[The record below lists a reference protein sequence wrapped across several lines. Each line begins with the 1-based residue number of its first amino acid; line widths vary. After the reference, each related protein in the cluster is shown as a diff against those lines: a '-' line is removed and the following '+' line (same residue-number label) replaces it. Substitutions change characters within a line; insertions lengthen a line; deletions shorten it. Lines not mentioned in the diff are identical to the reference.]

1 MTTAPPSPRRRHIL
15 SSINPERPPITKDGT
30 TATQPAAPPEESRP
44 DIDADA
50 GGDEEHAAEEQR
62 KRTSKF
68 RFKSKHPSSHR
79 SSRRHRDLED
89 DDDREH
95 DSSTNHGHH
104 RHRRDHGHDH
114 DHDHDHDH
122 GNGNDC
128 DHDRHHHRRH
138 RHKRRKRHRHRSR
151 TRSPTPPNPYDP
163 PPLSPDAAFRA
174 SLFDAMADDEGA
186 AYWEAVYGQPL
197 HVYPRGQQQQQQRGE
212 LEEMD
217 DEEYAAYV
225 RRRMWEKT
233 HEGLLEERARREEAR
248 RAREGR
254 ERDARRL
261 AREMEDSLRR
271 GEERRARRRW
281 HDRWEAYRA
290 AWAEWAV
297 DDQDQDDEDRNA
309 GAGDEEESGQKRQQR
324 LADVDPAW
332 PVESGRR
339 ADVTGRPGAVRE
351 FLVRGLDAAAAA
363 REGEDEGKR
372 EVGETEAF
380 LAALKDERVR
390 WHPDK
395 IQQRLGGRVDGAV
408 MRDVTAVFQIV
419 DGLWSDARERCKKGR
434 RGGLI

>member
-1 MTTAPPSPRRRHIL
+1 MTTAPPSPKRRHIL
-15 SSINPERPPITKDGT
+15 SSINPERPPITEDEAVT
-30 TATQPAAPPEESRP
+30 PEPAAPPQEPRP

-50 GGDEEHAAEEQR
+50 DGDAEHAAEEQQR
-62 KRTSKF
+62 RRRSKF
-68 RFKSKHPSSHR
+68 RFKSKHSSSRR
-79 SSRRHRDLED
+79 SSRRHRDREGGSED
-89 DDDREH
+89 NDDHEH
-95 DSSTNHGHH
+95 DSSFTTHRHH
-104 RHRRDHGHDH
+104 RHHSHDH
-114 DHDHDHDH
+114 DPDR
-122 GNGNDC
+122 
-128 DHDRHHHRRH
+128 RHHHH
-138 RHKRRKRHRHRSR
+138 RHKRRKRYRHRTR

-197 HVYPRGQQQQQQRGE
+197 HVYSRDDGRSSSSQPQQGE
-212 LEEMD
+212 LEKMD

-225 RRRMWEKT
+225 RQRMWEKT

-248 RAREGR
+248 RAREDR
-254 ERDARRL
+254 EKHARRL
-261 AREMEDSLRR
+261 TREMEDSLRR

-281 HDRWEAYRA
+281 RDRWEAYRA

-297 DDQDQDDEDRNA
+297 DDQDQNDEDKNA
-309 GAGDEEESGQKRQQR
+309 GEGKEEKGGQRKQR

-339 ADVTGRPGAVRE
+339 ADVAGQPGAVRE
-351 FLVRGLDAAAAA
+351 FLVRGLDAAATAA
-363 REGEDEGKR
+363 REGRGEG
-372 EVGETEAF
+372 GEAGESEAF

-419 DGLWSDARERCKKGR
+419 DGLWSDTRERCKKGR
-434 RGGLI
+434 RGGLA